1 MSALKISVLT
11 SLSLSLLKYNI
22 DDLISQAVHKLI

>member
-1 MSALKISVLT
+1 MSALKISVLA
-11 SLSLSLLKYNI
+11 SLSLLKYNI

>member
-1 MSALKISVLT
+1 MSALKISVLA
-11 SLSLSLLKYNI
+11 SLSLLKYDI